1 LWGASSFCDI
11 ARQSTVVTAVVWAMD
26 RPQQIAVEVA
36 HLDGTD
42 IVAPAGD
49 IDIATAP
56 EVRQAMLANAGGRR
70 IVLDLRGVTFMD
82 TSGLQL
88 LVEGRRRAL
97 AEGGAFAIV
106 DGPPPVQRVIEVAGL
121 TGKLDHVA
129 VPDDVARRA
138 A

>member
-1 LWGASSFCDI
+1 MHGSH
-11 ARQSTVVTAVVWAMD
+11 T
-26 RPQQIAVEVA
+26 IAVEVS
-36 HLDGTD
+36 HVGEMD
-42 IVAPAGD
+42 VVSPRGD

-56 EVRQAMLANAGGRR
+56 AVREAMLAQVAGHR
-70 IVLDLRGVTFMD
+70 IVLDLREVAFMD

-97 AEGGAFAIV
+97 AEGGEFAIV

-121 TGKLDHVA
+121 TGKLEHVPA
-129 VPDDVARRA
+129 PVVRA